1 VITEA
6 LESSGIESLTDVPRG
21 LFEDRLTDCRA
32 SAACLV
38 HAWAFAAASTFEGV
52 AVVRFMM
59 GTMAMISNVEM
70 AHNMNQWAVR
80 VAFDKV
86 YNEEIEEHY
95 RITRRR

>member
-32 SAACLV
+32 SAACMV

-70 AHNMNQWAVR
+70 THNMNQWTAR
-80 VAFDKV
+80 VDKV
-86 YNEEIEEHY
+86 YSEEIEEHC
-95 RITRRR
+95 RITRWR